1 MSTDSY
7 ICVRPVRA
15 LQYDGTRASADRI
28 AEAFGLTVVV
38 QADRL
43 AAAFRVPLGWSI
55 DVEEYDHETREFGVS
70 TGGWVWWD
78 KEARAVGAEWDEY
91 FRENYVSAQDHST
104 PACRCGER
112 DLGTSHAPAVAQPD
126 PGGEAGSGLNFQE
139 AAQ

>member
-91 FRENYVSAQDHST
+91 FRDNYVSAQDHST
-104 PACRCGER
+104 PTTCRCGER
-112 DLGTSHAPAVAQPD
+112 ASSSHSGAQP
-126 PGGEAGSGLNFQE
+126 PAAGEAAGGTNFKE
-139 AAQ
+139 AQ